1 MSRPRESWMRS
12 EDHEQWAAAMARCE
26 HPAAY
31 CGSDGFC
38 HYGNCFASR
47 DAPDPALEQRVQRLE
62 DQVRALRR
70 ALAQERA
77 FRRAAEVAA
86 RERR

>member
-1 MSRPRESWMRS
+1 MTRPRESWLRS
-12 EDHEQWAAAMARCE
+12 EDHEQFIRAMDRCR
-26 HPAAY
+26 HPEAW
-31 CGSDGFC
+31 CLVVGQC
-38 HYGNCFASR
+38 HYGQCFAGS
-47 DAPDPALEQRVQRLE
+47 DAPDLALEQRVQRLE
-62 DQVRALRR
+62 EQVRVLRR